1 MNSAAPLAEKIAV
14 VTGGS
19 RGIGR
24 AVSLQLA
31 AAGAS
36 VAVNY
41 AGNQAAADETVRAIE
56 AGGGKAAAIRADVGN
71 PAEIHRLFDDAIARF
86 GRVDILVNNAGLAL
100 YRLVQDTTEED
111 FDRIFNVNVRGVF
124 FALKEASTRLADGG
138 RVINFSSTTTRV
150 MLPTYGAYSASK
162 AAVEQLTRVFAKEI
176 GARRI
181 TVNCVLPGPVNT
193 DLFHEGKT
201 PEIVARLAAM
211 SAFNRIGEPA
221 DIARVVAFLAG
232 DDAAWIT
239 GQNIGVNGG
248 FA

>member
-162 AAVEQLTRVFAKEI
+162 AAVEQLTRVFAKEM

>member
-111 FDRIFNVNVRGVF
+111 FDRIFNVNVRGAF

-162 AAVEQLTRVFAKEI
+162 AAVEQLTRVFAKEM

>member
-1 MNSAAPLAEKIAV
+1 MTSAPSLSQKVAL

-24 AVSLQLA
+24 AISLHLA
-31 AAGAS
+31 AAGAA

-41 AGNQAAADETVRAIE
+41 ARHQAAADETVRTIE
-56 AGGGKAAAIRADVGN
+56 AAGGKVIGLRGDVSRTDEIR
-71 PAEIHRLFDDAIARF
+71 RLFDEATAHF
-86 GRVDILVNNAGLAL
+86 GRVDILVNNAGIAL
-100 YRLVQDTTEED
+100 YRLVKDTTEEE
-111 FDRIFNVNVRGVF
+111 FDRTFNVNVRGVF

-162 AAVEQLTRVFAKEI
+162 AAVEQLTRVFAKEM
-176 GARRI
+176 GPRKI

-193 DLFHEGKT
+193 ELFKEGKT
-201 PEIVARLAAM
+201 PENIARLAAL
-211 SAFNRIGEPA
+211 SAFNRIGEPV
-221 DIARVVAFLAG
+221 DIARVVTFLAG

>member
-24 AVSLQLA
+24 SVSLQLA

-56 AGGGKAAAIRADVGN
+56 AGGGKAAAIRANVGI

-162 AAVEQLTRVFAKEI
+162 AAVEQLTRVFAKEM

-201 PEIVARLAAM
+201 PEIVARLAAV

>member
-1 MNSAAPLAEKIAV
+1 MQNSISLPQKVAL

-24 AVSLQLA
+24 AISVHLA
-31 AAGAS
+31 AVGAS

-41 AGNQAAADETVRAIE
+41 AGNQAAAEETVRTIE
-56 AGGGKAAAIRADVGN
+56 SAGGKAVALRGDVSRTG
-71 PAEIHRLFDDAIARF
+71 EMRRLFDDAIARF
-86 GRVDILVNNAGLAL
+86 GRVDILVNNAGVAL
-100 YRLVQDTTEED
+100 YRLVKDTTEEE
-111 FDRIFNVNVRGVF
+111 FDRTFNVNVRGVF

-162 AAVEQLTRVFAKEI
+162 AAVEQLTRVFAKEM
-176 GARRI
+176 GPRKI

-193 DLFHEGKT
+193 ELFNEGKT
-201 PEIVARLAAM
+201 PEIIARLAAM
-211 SAFNRIGEPA
+211 SAFNRIGEPE
-221 DIARVVAFLAG
+221 DIARVVVFLAG